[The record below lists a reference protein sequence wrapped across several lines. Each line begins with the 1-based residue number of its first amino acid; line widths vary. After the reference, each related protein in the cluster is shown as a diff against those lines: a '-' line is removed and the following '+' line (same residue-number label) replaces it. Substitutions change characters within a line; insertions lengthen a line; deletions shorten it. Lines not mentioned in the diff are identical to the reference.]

1 MGRGRAR
8 AAARSVQGVAI
19 ALPARRAR
27 YRDRMRRLA
36 PRLLTLMILLTFG
49 GGVVALAWS
58 LTFAVLV
65 GSLSSEADDSK
76 PATPATPTLPA
87 WKKGV
92 QEGTVEIDGKPE
104 RFVALVPNG
113 YSPKKA
119 CPAVLLLHGNG
130 GKAADFLQT
139 VKASAGKAPPLL
151 IALERCDNGQEAI
164 GYAPKYLEALR
175 KQFALLDGRLFVLG
189 FSGGGFRLWDD
200 VVCKAEEAAK
210 FRGVVLVGSAK
221 QSFDPPDKPTPAP
234 TVILVG
240 DPKDQNFTETGPA
253 AEKAL
258 TEKGYE
264 VIVLE
269 HGAGHSMSP
278 PEIKDVFA
286 WIDTVITGKKPALV
300 TRRVGDGAKKK

>member
-1 MGRGRAR
+1 MRR
-8 AAARSVQGVAI
+8 AAIPG
-19 ALPARRAR
+19 
-27 YRDRMRRLA
+27 
-36 PRLLTLMILLTFG
+36 LLLLLVLG
-49 GGVVALAWS
+49 LVALVAP
-58 LTFAVLV
+58 LGA
-65 GSLSSEADDSK
+65 EPPK
-76 PATPATPTLPA
+76 PGAPAAPALPA

-104 RFVALVPNG
+104 AFVALVPNG
-113 YSPKKA
+113 YSPKKP

-130 GKAADFLQT
+130 GTAANFLQN

-151 IALERCDNGQEAI
+151 IALERCDNGQKAI
-164 GYAPKYLEALR
+164 GYAPKYLEGLR
-175 KQFALLDGRLFVLG
+175 KQFALQDGKLFVLG

-210 FRGVVLVGSAK
+210 FRGVILVGSAR

-240 DPKDQNFTETGPA
+240 DPKDTNFTATGPA

-258 TEKGYE
+258 TRRGYE

-269 HGAGHSMSP
+269 HSAGHSMSP
-278 PEIKDVFA
+278 PEIKDVFT
-286 WIDTVITGKKPALV
+286 WIDNVIAGKKTTLA
-300 TRRVGDGAKKK
+300 TRRLGDGDKQK